1 MNLYI
6 ARHGNT
12 FDKGDI
18 VTRVGGRTDLSLSI
32 SGREQ
37 AKALSRAFASIN
49 LGACYSSPLR
59 RTMGTAEAICSP
71 HDLTIKPAEFLRE
84 IDYGPDENKP
94 ETQVVAR
101 LGQKAILDWDE
112 MSKVPNG
119 WNVDPDMYIK
129 AWSDFVTTLTLD
141 NTLVVTSN
149 GVARFVIDALDLQVN
164 HRKLLTGSVA
174 KLTRTSGVWS
184 VDYWGLRPPFLTSP
198 K

>member
-1 MNLYI
+1 
-6 ARHGNT
+6 
-12 FDKGDI
+12 
-18 VTRVGGRTDLSLSI
+18 
-32 SGREQ
+32 
-37 AKALSRAFASIN
+37 
-49 LGACYSSPLR
+49 
-59 RTMGTAEAICSP
+59 
-71 HDLTIKPAEFLRE
+71 
-84 IDYGPDENKP
+84 
-94 ETQVVAR
+94 
-101 LGQKAILDWDE
+101 